1 MNKEEDYDE
10 IVPFSVGSV
19 LEKLAEIYNDEFCL
33 HTFKGEKSLTQLTL
47 NPNFI
52 EYVNTTLDE
61 VFKELN

>member
-1 MNKEEDYDE
+1 M
-10 IVPFSVGSV
+10 PFSVGSV